1 MVRTG
6 NNPAHRSQGSRHCG
20 RPCRDRTYDQ
30 RIEKSK
36 PPCLL
41 WQASLRRTRLFWTRI
56 RFVESCLEDG
66 GWKCWTRGIQV
77 GLRRASPARKPSDR
91 LSRRI
96 GHWRAPHPDA
106 HLGAKGPDPGNPAS
120 LQLEPRSGP
129 RGLTLPC
136 FLSRLQEGS
145 GREGVDRRVPLDASQ
160 LPQGPVADPLGRREI
175 PSQPTGARLRE
186 LGRGRPS
193 RSVPATPRERT
204 LPADCLRAS
213 LRPHALANFCPDNL
227 GELHVTAPIKLKTA
241 QHGPSIIT
249 ACWTRT
255 SLRRCQAVRN
265 AHQSLLPPRCTR
277 YTS

>member
-1 MVRTG
+1 MLGERNTG
-6 NNPAHRSQGSRHCG
+6 GVAPGKPRAKTERSSFSTNRALASAPPGCAPGRQRARPRESSFTSTGTTFRPSRAH
-20 RPCRDRTYDQ
+20 
-30 RIEKSK
+30 
-36 PPCLL
+36 
-41 WQASLRRTRLFWTRI
+41 
-56 RFVESCLEDG
+56 
-66 GWKCWTRGIQV
+66 
-77 GLRRASPARKPSDR
+77 
-91 LSRRI
+91 
-96 GHWRAPHPDA
+96 
-106 HLGAKGPDPGNPAS
+106 
-120 LQLEPRSGP
+120 
-129 RGLTLPC
+129 LPC

-145 GREGVDRRVPLDASQ
+145 VREGVDRRVPLDASQ

-193 RSVPATPRERT
+193 RSVPATPRART